1 MKKSYLAVA
10 VLTLTCLL
18 GLGVSAHAQDTE
30 GVVVKVPFEFV
41 AAGKTMPAGKY
52 SIGRISTDA
61 SSGLI
66 IRGEKNG
73 ALLLPVAVEGPSA
86 DQQTLSFDYV
96 GGTYFLS
103 KVKTPGGVYT
113 ISLPRAMVALAQMKD
128 QGTISS
134 SGTN

>member
-1 MKKSYLAVA
+1 MKKLYLTA

-18 GLGVSAHAQDTE
+18 GVGISARAQDTK

-52 SIGRISTDA
+52 SVGRISTDA

-66 IRGEKNG
+66 ILGENNG
-73 ALLLPVAVEGPSA
+73 AFLHPLLVEEPSA
-86 DQQTLSFDYV
+86 GQQTLSFEYV
-96 GGTYFLS
+96 GGRFFLS

-113 ISLPRAMVALAQMKD
+113 ISLPRTIVALAQMKD
-128 QGTISS
+128 QGTVSS

>member
-1 MKKSYLAVA
+1 MKKSYVAA
-10 VLTLTCLL
+10 VLALTCLF
-18 GLGVSAHAQDTE
+18 GLGISARAQDTE

-41 AAGKTMPAGKY
+41 AAGKIMPAGKY
-52 SIGRISTDA
+52 SVGRISTDA
-61 SSGLI
+61 NSGLI
-66 IRGEKNG
+66 IRSEKNG
-73 ALLLPVAVEGPSA
+73 ALLLPVVVEGPSA
-86 DQQTLSFDYV
+86 DQQTLSFEYV

-128 QGTISS
+128 QGTMSS

>member
-1 MKKSYLAVA
+1 MNKSYLTA

-18 GLGVSAHAQDTE
+18 GLGISGHAQDTE

-61 SSGLI
+61 YSGLI
-66 IRGEKNG
+66 ILGKNNG
-73 ALLLPVAVEGPSA
+73 AFLQPGLVEGPSA
-86 DQQTLSFDYV
+86 DQQTLSFEYV
-96 GGTYFLS
+96 GGKYFLS

-113 ISLPRAMVALAQMKD
+113 IPVPRATVALAQMKD
-128 QGTISS
+128 QGTVSS

>member
-1 MKKSYLAVA
+1 MKKSYVTA
-10 VLTLTCLL
+10 VLTLTCLF
-18 GLGVSAHAQDTE
+18 GLGISARAQDTE
-30 GVVVKVPFEFV
+30 RVVVKVPFEFV

-52 SIGRISTDA
+52 SVGRISTYA

-66 IRGEKNG
+66 IRSEKNG
-73 ALLLPVAVEGPSA
+73 AMLLPVVVERPAA
-86 DQQTLSFDYV
+86 DQQTLSFEYV

-128 QGTISS
+128 QDTMSS